1 MGNNV
6 HLLYD
11 TRTWDAA
18 TVTASTSASGQGA
31 SRVLL
36 DHPGRKWRSTSK
48 TGNTLTFNLGSA
60 FSTTLLGIFGHNF
73 TSSATVT
80 LAANSSSS
88 FVTPAFGPTALTVA
102 TDADSRVLPRL
113 VVKLSQTFRYWQ
125 ISIDDPSNTSNYVEI
140 GRVMGGQYYEF
151 VRNFKLGARISHAD
165 ATPITSVPGS
175 LENITN
181 LGSPGRYRQ
190 FRVDFPLRTVAE
202 ARKLQAV
209 YDLVGQS
216 RPVVLS
222 LDIDNYPSERSA
234 YCFFSSD
241 LDLSWRAYSVFD
253 VLTVGFEEKT
263 R

>member
-36 DHPGRKWRSTSK
+36 DHPGKKWRSTSK
-48 TGNTLTFNLGSA
+48 TGNTLTFDLGSA
-60 FSTTLLGIFGHNF
+60 SSTTMLGIFAHNF
-73 TSSATVT
+73 TSTATVT
-80 LAANSSSS
+80 HLANATNSWGAPSYNS
-88 FVTPAFGPTALTVA
+88 GALTVA
-102 TDADSRVLPRL
+102 TDGDSRVLPRL
-113 VVKLSQTFRYWQ
+113 VYKLSQSYRWHQ
-125 ISIDDPSNTSNYVEI
+125 ITIDDSANTSAYVEI
-140 GRVMGGQYYEF
+140 GRVMGGQYYEL
-151 VRNFKLGARISHAD
+151 VRNFKLGARVTHMD

-175 LENITN
+175 IENIQN
-181 LGSPGRYRQ
+181 LGAPGRFRQ
-190 FRVDFPLRTVAE
+190 FRVDFPLRTATE
-202 ARKLQAV
+202 TRKLQAA

-216 RPVVLS
+216 RPVVLC

-234 YCFFSSD
+234 YCFFASD
-241 LDLSWRAYSVFD
+241 LDISWRAYSSFD
-253 VLTVGFEEKT
+253 ILTVVFEEKT